1 MERARFTQRDLFS
14 AMIEKEER
22 QLLRLEKVT
31 QSHRLMK
38 ESEKLSSLCLPSDGQ
53 PDCAE
58 LSLVA
63 SITAAGEGQ
72 SLCSSP
78 GMEGLLTKPWAQA
91 LACRL
96 WLFPVV
102 MSEIKFS

>member
-1 MERARFTQRDLFS
+1 
-14 AMIEKEER
+14 MIEKEER

-38 ESEKLSSLCLPSDGQ
+38 ESEKLSSLCPPSDGR
-53 PDCAE
+53 PGCAE

-63 SITAAGEGQ
+63 SVRAAGMGQ
-72 SLCSSP
+72 SLISP
-78 GMEGLLTKPWAQA
+78 PRMEGLLSKRWARA

-96 WLFPVV
+96 WFFPVV